1 MILIIY
7 QTTKKSNNWICF
19 NVRWQCKMTIDLQTM
34 LLKQNY
40 SVVYESP
47 DFTNRWQYYSLCMT
61 SNSFFFWLTN
71 SRTDQSQDCISQ
83 NYGWQSRGFIVLVC
97 NVSITIVC
105 CVTQL
110 SWITKFRYS
119 LVFSFLLTLY
129 LYFCSFI
136 LTNSCVSQPN
146 SNYKWTSKAMNTK
159 NYFMWFP
166 NGLSHTTNNTGN
178 SQFKHIKIHSGVFI
192 EIHLC

>member
-1 MILIIY
+1 MHD
-7 QTTKKSNNWICF
+7 Q
-19 NVRWQCKMTIDLQTM
+19 Q
-34 LLKQNY
+34 
-40 SVVYESP
+40 
-47 DFTNRWQYYSLCMT
+47 
-61 SNSFFFWLTN
+61 FFFLLTN
-71 SRTDQSQDCISQ
+71 SRTDQSQNCISQ

-97 NVSITIVC
+97 TVSITIVC
-105 CVTQL
+105 CITQF
-110 SWITKFRYS
+110 SWITKFCYS
-119 LVFSFLLTLY
+119 FFSFFLFLILY

-136 LTNSCVSQPN
+136 LTNSCVPQPN

-166 NGLSHTTNNTGN
+166 NGLSHTTNNTRN